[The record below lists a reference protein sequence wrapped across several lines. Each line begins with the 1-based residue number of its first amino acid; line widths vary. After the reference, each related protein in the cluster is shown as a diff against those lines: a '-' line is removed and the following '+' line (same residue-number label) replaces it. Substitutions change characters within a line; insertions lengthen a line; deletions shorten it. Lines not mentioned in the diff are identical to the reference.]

1 MLTRIGEFLLTP
13 QAKFAN
19 ITEPDDEEKEGGN
32 EGEAAEGERSCFRA
46 YYNVDGGFGAL
57 TFTSDLTGLP
67 IFQLVPVNATSLA
80 HPKRLPYLRLQSP
93 PAPPTAPAARRS
105 VTVPLPH
112 SQSLA
117 EYNLADEENFRP
129 ACSLGSCT
137 GGGTVSGRGW
147 EGKWEYVEG
156 GATVNAADRRS
167 TSVST
172 PQPLVGDSLSNSR
185 VEPVALGARKV
196 SEQARKSLL
205 RP

>member
-93 PAPPTAPAARRS
+93 PAPPTAPAARRP

-117 EYNLADEENFRP
+117 RIQ
-129 ACSLGSCT
+129 LGRRRELSSSVFT
-137 GGGTVSGRGW
+137 GIMYWWGNCEWAGLGGKMGIC
-147 EGKWEYVEG
+147 
-156 GATVNAADRRS
+156 
-167 TSVST
+167 
-172 PQPLVGDSLSNSR
+172 
-185 VEPVALGARKV
+185 
-196 SEQARKSLL
+196 
-205 RP
+205 

>member
-1 MLTRIGEFLLTP
+1 M
-13 QAKFAN
+13 
-19 ITEPDDEEKEGGN
+19 
-32 EGEAAEGERSCFRA
+32 
-46 YYNVDGGFGAL
+46 
-57 TFTSDLTGLP
+57 
-67 IFQLVPVNATSLA
+67 
-80 HPKRLPYLRLQSP
+80 
-93 PAPPTAPAARRS
+93 
-105 VTVPLPH
+105 
-112 SQSLA
+112 
-117 EYNLADEENFRP
+117 
-129 ACSLGSCT
+129 
-137 GGGTVSGRGW
+137 SGRGW